1 MFGLF
6 QQLAEDSN
14 SWSKACVA
22 LSVPLCCDKLG
33 DIKLKKPAG
42 DAMGVF
48 AEKSS
53 LGFVLSQG
61 TPSSLRP
68 IHSRRM
74 ADKTLT
80 STYSIRFDV

>member
-6 QQLAEDSN
+6 GQLAEESN
-14 SWSKACVA
+14 TWSKACSA
-22 LSVPLCCDKLG
+22 ISIPLCCDKLG

-61 TPSSLRP
+61 TPFTVFITSFRN
-68 IHSRRM
+68 
-74 ADKTLT
+74 ADEGK
-80 STYSIRFDV
+80 VN